1 MTWCVATGLR
11 LMRENLRL
19 VEELRSRQDRLS
31 GEALQLQQDMLDFR
45 RSFASQIEA
54 VLERTPLTIKPRR
67 TKVTTT

>member
-1 MTWCVATGLR
+1 
-11 LMRENLRL
+11 MRENLRL